1 MSTARWIAFAALLA
15 ALLAAGVALVNTH
28 GDQAA
33 LEADLA
39 AAEAALRED
48 DAPRAAAIARSVLA
62 REPALGRAFG
72 ILARAEDGQG
82 DAAADRARYQ
92 AAARRAPRDPQVRG
106 WLATQALQSGDFA
119 AAADHLDALLTVA
132 PAQRRDLLKLIAEL
146 AQDQDFADAL
156 ASHLLQRPQW
166 RQAILRAATA
176 SRLPTAADNLHGALR
191 AEGGLA
197 GDEAA
202 RWIDGM
208 LRDGRWGSAYARWV
222 SGLADPPARLPVPW
236 NGSFG
241 RAPSSAGF
249 DWRVRRTPGVLVQ
262 RIELDRPVPATATG
276 PAEPADPARH
286 AARLRF
292 LGRPVANTGLEVPL
306 LLAPGEHL
314 LQLRARTRDLRS
326 DQGLEWTLTCS
337 DGRTRIASGARIRE
351 SRDWA
356 ALELPF
362 TVPEGEGCEG
372 QWLRLVNPA
381 PRGVAQ
387 ILRGE
392 LDITAVTIIQ
402 APSAAPI
409 PDPVTT
415 PAALAR

>member
-1 MSTARWIAFAALLA
+1 MNTARWIAFAALLA
-15 ALLAAGVALVNTH
+15 ALLAAGASLLSTH
-28 GDQAA
+28 GEQAR

-39 AAEAALRED
+39 AAEAALHED

-72 ILARAEDGQG
+72 VLARAQDGQG
-82 DAAADRARYQ
+82 DAAAHHARYQ

-106 WLATQALQSGDFA
+106 WLATQALQSGNYA

-132 PAQRRDLLKLIAEL
+132 PAQRSDLLKLIAEL
-146 AQDQDFADAL
+146 AQDPEFADAL
-156 ASHLLQRPQW
+156 ATHLVKRPQW
-166 RQAILRAATA
+166 RNAILRAATA

-191 AEGGLA
+191 AQGGLSA
-197 GDEAA
+197 DETT

-222 SGLADPPARLPVPW
+222 SGLADAPALLPVPW

-241 RAPSSAGF
+241 RPLSSAGF
-249 DWRVRRTPGVLVQ
+249 DWRVRRTPGVLFQ
-262 RIELDRPVPATATG
+262 RIELDKSVPGVGTPGSTA
-276 PAEPADPARH
+276 H

-292 LGRPVANTGLEVPL
+292 LGRPVARTGLEIPL
-306 LLAPGEHL
+306 LLAPGQHVL
-314 LQLRARTRDLRS
+314 RLRARTRDLRS

-387 ILRGE
+387 TLRGE
-392 LDITAVTIIQ
+392 LDLSGVAIVQ
-402 APSAAPI
+402 P
-409 PDPVTT
+409 
-415 PAALAR
+415 